1 MTDAPLLWFLNR
13 GTGVVLLTL
22 LSASMVLGVL
32 SLGGRAAGDGG
43 GRIPRFVTQ
52 SLHRNLALGSVLL
65 VIAHATTAVVD
76 EYVDIRWWQA
86 LVPFGGT
93 YEPLWLGLGTFSL
106 DLMIAVALTSL
117 LRARIGLRS
126 WRAVHL
132 TSWLSWA
139 VGVVHGVG
147 IGTDLKDPHTWATW
161 AAVPSAVSVIAVL
174 LALGW
179 RLSTSGERRPVVV
192 ATDPRAGV
200 RSGGGVR

>member
-13 GTGVVLLTL
+13 GTGVVLLAV

-32 SLGGRAAGDGG
+32 ALGGRAAGDGG
-43 GRIPRFVTQ
+43 GRLPRFVTQ

-86 LVPFGGT
+86 LVPFGAS

-106 DLMIAVALTSL
+106 DLMVAVSLTSV
-117 LRARIGLRS
+117 LRGRM
-126 WRAVHL
+126 RAGTWKLVHL
-132 TSWLSWA
+132 TSWLAWA
-139 VGVVHGVG
+139 TGVVHGVG
-147 IGTDLKDPHTWATW
+147 IGTDLRSVDAWTRW
-161 AAVPSAVSVIAVL
+161 AALPSAVSVVVVL

-179 RLSTSGERRPVVV
+179 RLTAGRDRHPVSGQPTPLEAGARR
-192 ATDPRAGV
+192 
-200 RSGGGVR
+200 

>member
-13 GTGVVLLTL
+13 GTGVVLLAV

-32 SLGGRAAGDGG
+32 ALGGRAAGDGG
-43 GRIPRFVTQ
+43 GRLPRFVTQ

-86 LVPFGGT
+86 LVPFGAS

-106 DLMIAVALTSL
+106 DLMVAVSLTSL
-117 LRARIGLRS
+117 LRGRMRVGTWKL
-126 WRAVHL
+126 VHL
-132 TSWLSWA
+132 TSWLAWA
-139 VGVVHGVG
+139 IGVVHGVG
-147 IGTDLKDPHTWATW
+147 IGTDLRSVDAWTTW
-161 AAVPSAVSVIAVL
+161 AALPSAVSVVVVL

-179 RLSTSGERRPVVV
+179 RLTAGRDRHPVSGQRTPVEAGARR
-192 ATDPRAGV
+192 
-200 RSGGGVR
+200 